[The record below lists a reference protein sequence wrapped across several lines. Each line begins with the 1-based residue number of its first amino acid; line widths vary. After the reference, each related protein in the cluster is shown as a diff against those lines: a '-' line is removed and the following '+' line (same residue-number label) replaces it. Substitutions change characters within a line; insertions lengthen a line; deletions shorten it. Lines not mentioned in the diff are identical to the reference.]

1 MNREFKL
8 KVNAKWDL
16 FLNVELEEL
25 LMYSGCRSLITYVMC
40 AGISCQFVAFYKLTV
55 RCYINSMLF
64 LNWVSCWS

>member
-1 MNREFKL
+1 MAPAFLQGNKRPFTWKGELKMNREFKL

-40 AGISCQFVAFYKLTV
+40 AGISCQFVAF
-55 RCYINSMLF
+55 
-64 LNWVSCWS
+64 